1 MEKWSKVK
9 GLNLLGTS
17 DFTHPKWIKELKSKL
32 TDDGSGILKTSTGM
46 SFVLQTEVSLIYT
59 DNGKGR
65 RVHNVILA
73 PNFEVV
79 DQITEYFLSKGRI
92 DYDGRPIFKIPCVDL
107 VENMMKISKKI
118 EVIPAHIWTPWFG
131 LLGSMSGYDS
141 VEEAF
146 KDQTKNIHAL
156 ETGLSSDPPMN
167 WRISSL
173 DKYSLVSTSD
183 SHSFWPW
190 RIGREATLFNL
201 KKLTYDNLI
210 NAIRTKKGL
219 TGTIEVDPAYGKY
232 HWDGHRKCNVCL
244 SPKETNK
251 LGKIC
256 PKCKKPVTVG
266 VEYRVEELADRTE
279 GFKPKN
285 AKDFKRLIP
294 LSEMISSSVGKG
306 VATKTVW
313 EVFNKLIAQ
322 FKSELNI
329 LLNVPEKELKTFDAK
344 LAEMIIKN
352 RNGKIKVKPGYD
364 GEYGVPVF

>member
-1 MEKWSKVK
+1 
-9 GLNLLGTS
+9 
-17 DFTHPKWIKELKSKL
+17 
-32 TDDGSGILKTSTGM
+32 
-46 SFVLQTEVSLIYT
+46 
-59 DNGKGR
+59 
-65 RVHNVILA
+65 
-73 PNFEVV
+73 
-79 DQITEYFLSKGRI
+79 
-92 DYDGRPIFKIPCVDL
+92 
-107 VENMMKISKKI
+107 MMGISKKI

-141 VEEAF
+141 VKEAF
-146 KDQTKNIHAL
+146 KDQSKNIHAL
-156 ETGLSSDPPMN
+156 ETGLSSDPLMN

-173 DKYSLVSTSD
+173 DKYSLVSSSD

-190 RIGREATLFNL
+190 RIGREATLFDL

-210 NAIRTKKGL
+210 NALRTKKGL

-251 LGKIC
+251 LNKIC

-266 VEYRVEELADRTE
+266 VEYRVEELADRPE

-285 AKDFKRLIP
+285 AKDFKRLMP

-313 EVFNKLIAQ
+313 EVFNKLIDQ

-329 LLNVPEKELKTFDAK
+329 LLDVPEKELKTFDAK